1 MKRIKSLLVISPGY
15 PIKEDPVYTFVEQL
29 CVAMANTGLELTI
42 VSPQSLPKHLFR
54 RTPKHPFRRVYNMKN
69 GGKLSIYQ
77 PYYISISGNEI
88 LSSKFFKKVV
98 ERTVNKLAI
107 KPDACYAHF
116 WNTGFSIYDF
126 CKKNSLPLIVATGE
140 GYLAGHKKTFEQE
153 GFIDYAHGVAGVV
166 CVSTKNKQDS
176 ISLGLTTEDKCMVIP
191 NATDN
196 KLFCLKDK
204 IQLREEYKIDPNS
217 FIVSFVGSFDGR
229 KGPDRVA
236 KAISLLDEES
246 IKSFFIGKLHANN
259 PHVPICDGIL
269 YKGAVEH
276 SKLPDYL
283 NMSDV
288 FVLPTQNEGCC
299 NAIVEA
305 VACGL
310 PIVSSDRPFNY
321 DILDET
327 NSLLID
333 PDNVN
338 EIAESIKKL
347 KKDEALRNKLAE
359 GSRRKAEELSI
370 EHRAER
376 IIGFIN
382 ESISYEN

>member
-1 MKRIKSLLVISPGY
+1 
-15 PIKEDPVYTFVEQL
+15 
-29 CVAMANTGLELTI
+29 
-42 VSPQSLPKHLFR
+42 
-54 RTPKHPFRRVYNMKN
+54 MKN